1 MNHSNSFSF
10 RKREFV
16 NQILAALQSTQDG
29 YWQFNFLNP
38 KNIHTQAAYLGVNHS
53 GTLCY
58 AGSHRLSGESLLR
71 TVKRFNYSARQEKY
85 KSHFSEW
92 SASLEQGTSSICT
105 VMTDMLLKRV
115 ITPKELRQALKHKI
129 LLYFDAFLNAEQGQ
143 AHFIP
148 DEQLN
153 SIDPLLGF
161 SGHEILSEG
170 LLRQKKWEQLKP
182 IILSMDGIPVVNHKK
197 VNKTELPPLHK
208 KWLDRI
214 SQHEK
219 SLEEIS
225 VALGKDPLEIA
236 SLFSQWVQLE
246 LVGIER
252 PMQSDCA
259 PIMIIDDSP
268 ILIKKFDHLVKALG
282 HQVISCQESERAV
295 DKIQQ
300 IKPSMIFIDINMPG
314 ITGFELVK
322 QIRQQQRISTIPL
335 VILTGEQKLSN
346 KWRAQWSGCE
356 FLNKPL
362 GIADMK
368 SFQSQLKDLIQLFVE
383 GKQLV
388 TAA

>member
-1 MNHSNSFSF
+1 MSHSNSFSF
-10 RKREFV
+10 RKQEFV
-16 NQILAALQSTQDG
+16 TQILAAIQSSQNG
-29 YWQFNFLNP
+29 YWQFNFSNSSQ
-38 KNIHTQAAYLGVNHS
+38 IHNQAAYLGVNHA

-58 AGSHRLSGESLLR
+58 AGSHRLSGESFLR

-85 KSHFSEW
+85 KPYFSEW
-92 SASLEQGTSSICT
+92 ATKLEQGNSSICT

-129 LLYFDAFLNAEQGQ
+129 LIHFDTFLNAGQGA
-143 AHFIP
+143 AHFLP
-148 DEQLN
+148 DEQLS

-170 LLRQKKWEQLKP
+170 LLRQKKWEQLKSF
-182 IILSMDGIPVVNHKK
+182 ILSMDGIPVVNQKK
-197 VNKTELPPLHK
+197 VSETELSPLEK
-208 KWLDRI
+208 KWFDRI
-214 SQHEK
+214 SKHHK

-236 SLFSQWVQLE
+236 SIFSQWVQRD
-246 LVGIER
+246 LVEIER

-268 ILIKKFDHLVKALG
+268 ILIKQFEHLVKVLG
-282 HQVISCQESERAV
+282 HQVIACQESERAV

-300 IKPSMIFIDINMPG
+300 VKPSMIFIDINMPG

-322 QIRQQQRISTIPL
+322 RIRQQNRISTIPL

-356 FLNKPL
+356 FLTKPL
-362 GIADMK
+362 GIAEIK
-368 SFQSQLKDLIQLFVE
+368 SFQSQLKDLIQQFVE
-383 GKQLV
+383 GQQLL
-388 TAA
+388 AA